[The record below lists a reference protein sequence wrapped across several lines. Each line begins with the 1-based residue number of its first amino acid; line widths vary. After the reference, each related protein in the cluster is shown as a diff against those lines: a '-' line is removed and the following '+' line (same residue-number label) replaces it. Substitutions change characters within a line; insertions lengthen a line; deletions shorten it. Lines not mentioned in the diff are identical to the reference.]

1 MWLIFSVWLCIASAF
16 LMPPA
21 FTMGL
26 CFSLALGRILFLTHV
41 SLIEVGSE
49 AIGETRKIASDV
61 RRNGL
66 GVIKTV
72 LGWGTA
78 VAALMT
84 AIVVFQIP
92 F

>member
-1 MWLIFSVWLCIASAF
+1 MWLILSVWLCIASAF

-26 CFSLALGRILFLTHV
+26 CFTLALGRILFLTHV
-41 SLIEVGSE
+41 SLIEAGAEV
-49 AIGETRKIASDV
+49 IGETRKLAGDV

-84 AIVVFQIP
+84 VIVVFQIP